1 MGGLFRRLLLLF
13 AIAAAGGLAAL
24 AASYWHLMAWADQ
37 PMSDQ
42 DMVIELQPGDT
53 LDDVLDHLAAQGFEA
68 RLRLQVLTRLTGVD
82 KTMQAGEYRI
92 EVGESPQQLLQKL
105 RTGEVI
111 TYEFRI
117 EEGLTIGVVLQQ
129 MRSNPYLAIDIEA
142 TDASALRAELSL
154 DAPFAE
160 GMFFP
165 DTYYI
170 HRGDSA
176 RALLL
181 RAYANMR
188 ARMDAVWPTR
198 DPDSLLKSPYDM
210 VILAS
215 IIEKETGRESD
226 RAQIS
231 QVFHKR
237 LAERMLLQTDPTVI
251 YALGASFD
259 GNLTRAHLRID
270 SPFNTYRYRGLPP
283 TPIALPSAASIV
295 AAAQPAEGDYLYFVA
310 KGDGAS
316 QFSRTLAEHN
326 SAVRQYQLNPSS
338 R

>member
-1 MGGLFRRLLLLF
+1 MGGLFRRLLLLVGF
-13 AIAAAGGLAAL
+13 ATAGGLAAL
-24 AASYWHLMAWADQ
+24 AVGYWQLMAWSDQ
-37 PMSDQ
+37 PMASQ
-42 DMVIELQPGDT
+42 PLLFELHPGDT
-53 LDDVLDHLAAQGFEA
+53 LDDMLDSLAEQGFDA
-68 RLRLQVLTRLTGVD
+68 RLKMQLLTRLTGVD
-82 KTMQAGEYRI
+82 KTMQAGEYRVA
-92 EVGESPQQLLQKL
+92 VGESPQQLLQKL
-105 RTGEVI
+105 RSGDVV

-117 EEGLTIGVVLQQ
+117 EEGLTIAVVLEQI
-129 MRSNPYLAIDIEA
+129 RSNPYLAVDIAA
-142 TDASALRAELSL
+142 TDASALHAELSL

-176 RALLL
+176 RAMLL
-181 RAYANMR
+181 RAYDNMR
-188 ARMDAVWPTR
+188 ARIEDVWPTR
-198 DPDSLLKSPYDM
+198 DPDSLLKSPYDL
-210 VILAS
+210 VVLAS
-215 IIEKETGRESD
+215 IIEKETGKESD

-237 LAERMLLQTDPTVI
+237 LAERMRLQTDPTVI
-251 YALGASFD
+251 YALGAAFD

-283 TPIALPSAASIV
+283 TPIALPSAASLQ

-326 SAVRQYQLNPSS
+326 AAVRQYQLNPSK